1 MMPRSRIPL
10 LTKIYLAIL
19 GCLGAM
25 LLILVLLRAA
35 DISFDLNDIRA
46 IFPGRGRDAAAQLTT
61 TPQQTP
67 TSQPTY
73 PPNVPWL
80 RALTN
85 APIYDVPGGTSQ
97 PAAVLVNGETAP
109 VLGASADRQWW
120 AIPVPYF
127 VNGRGWVAAG
137 QVTVENGDQA
147 PVLDLGATTGSQA
160 LPTEQIPVAQAVANV
175 NVRSGPDLN
184 FDKIGMLNNGQEA
197 EIVGISQDGMWWVI
211 RLPGDQGKTGWVA
224 KDYIVARN
232 DDNVPVMTLET
243 AAKGGAVASPQPG
256 KAFLTAAWTVNIR
269 AGPGKEYAVVGT
281 LQQNQT
287 AEIVGVSEDTIWWAI
302 RFENGDSDTGWV
314 AAAFVEAQNT
324 QNVPVIK

>member
-10 LTKIYLAIL
+10 VTKIYLVTL
-19 GCLGAM
+19 GCLGAV

-35 DISFDLNDIRA
+35 DVTFDLNDVRA
-46 IFPGRGRDAAAQLTT
+46 MFPGRETDAAAQLTT
-61 TPQQTP
+61 TPQQTQ
-67 TSQPTY
+67 TIQPTY

-80 RALTN
+80 KAVTN
-85 APIYDVPGGTSQ
+85 APIYDIPGGASQ
-97 PAAVLVNGETAP
+97 PAAILVNGETAP
-109 VLGASADRQWW
+109 ILGASADRQWW

-137 QVTVENGDQA
+137 QVAVENGDQA
-147 PVLDLGATTGSQA
+147 PVLDAETAGGNQT

-175 NVRSGPDLN
+175 NVRSGPDLS
-184 FDKIGMLNNGQEA
+184 FDKIGMLNTDQEA

-211 RLPGDQGKTGWVA
+211 NLPGDQGKTGWVA

-232 DDNVPVMTLET
+232 EDNVPVMSLES

-256 KAFLTAAWTVNIR
+256 KASLTAAWTVNIR
-269 AGPGKEYAVVGT
+269 SGPGKEYAVVGT

-302 RFENGDSDTGWV
+302 RFNNGDNDTGWV
-314 AAAFVEAQNT
+314 AAAYVEAQNT
-324 QNVPVIK
+324 QNVPVLK